1 MTALM
6 TGNGY
11 PSPAD
16 RRWLRHAVALSR
28 QATPGPR
35 FRVGAVL
42 VDAEGNLLG
51 EGFTGQL
58 DPADHAEEV
67 ALANVSPED
76 PRLAGAT
83 VYSSL
88 EPCGQRASR
97 AVNCAELIIRLG
109 VRRVA
114 FAMREP
120 ALLAAGKGAA
130 LLADAGVEVVEV
142 PELASEVR
150 AVNSHLL
157 G

>member
-1 MTALM
+1 M

-11 PSPAD
+11 PSAAD

-28 QATPGPR
+28 RARPGPR

-42 VDAEGNLLG
+42 VDGEGNLLG

-67 ALANVSPED
+67 ALATVPPGD

-97 AVNCAELIIRLG
+97 AVSCAELIIRTG

-120 ALLAAGKGAA
+120 AVLAAGKGAA
-130 LLADAGVEVVEV
+130 LLADAGVEVVEI
-142 PELASEVR
+142 PELAAEVR
-150 AVNSHLL
+150 VVNAHLL

>member
-1 MTALM
+1 M
-6 TGNGY
+6 
-11 PSPAD
+11 
-16 RRWLRHAVALSR
+16 
-28 QATPGPR
+28 
-35 FRVGAVL
+35 
-42 VDAEGNLLG
+42 
-51 EGFTGQL
+51 QL

-67 ALANVSPED
+67 ALATVAPGD

-97 AVNCAELIIRLG
+97 AVSCAELIIRLG

-142 PELASEVR
+142 PELAAEVR
-150 AVNSHLL
+150 AVNAHLL

>member
-1 MTALM
+1 MSVN
-6 TGNGY
+6 GN
-11 PSPAD
+11 PSAAD

-28 QATPGPR
+28 QAEPGPR
-35 FRVGAVL
+35 FRVGAVV

-67 ALANVSPED
+67 ALATVLED

-97 AVNCAELIIRLG
+97 AISCAELIIRLG

-150 AVNSHLL
+150 TVNVHLL